1 MKSSLLRS
9 ITSKF
14 QFTSYIRRISYS
26 TYPPCSI
33 YSAIDPKEAFA
44 DQTYRGK
51 VVLIT
56 GASRGIGQETA
67 IAYAKAG
74 ANVAIAGRSQ
84 ETLDKT
90 AATIHAA
97 VSGAQ
102 VLAVP
107 ADVRDPTAT
116 EAAVQATLERFGRL
130 DVLIANAGALSN
142 FNQKMGDKDPDQW
155 WNTFEVNVRGVY
167 NTVRASLSAL
177 EKTSGRIVVISSTS
191 AQSRF
196 PHGSDYAISKHAI
209 NRLVEFI
216 ALEYPE
222 LTVFSLHP
230 GAIRTQLV
238 EEAGVEFPDYV
249 IFDTPQ
255 LPAATMLYLTSG
267 RVDWLNGKYL
277 AATWD
282 ISEVERDW
290 KEKVQAGGVLI
301 NKLAIPK

>member
-1 MKSSLLRS
+1 MHL
-9 ITSKF
+9 
-14 QFTSYIRRISYS
+14 ISYS
-26 TYPPCSI
+26 TYPLCSV
-33 YSAIDPKEAFA
+33 YSTIDPKEAFA
-44 DQTYRGK
+44 NQTYRGK

-67 IAYAKAG
+67 ITYAMAG
-74 ANVAIAGRSQ
+74 ANVTIAGRSQ
-84 ETLDKT
+84 ETLDK
-90 AATIHAA
+90 AAAVIHAA

-107 ADVRDPTAT
+107 TDVRDPKAT

-130 DVLIANAGALSN
+130 DVLIANAGASGDL
-142 FNQKMGDKDPDQW
+142 NQKLGDKDPDQW

-177 EKTSGRIVVISSTS
+177 EKTGGRIVVVSSNA
-191 AQSRF
+191 AQLRI
-196 PHGSDYAISKHAI
+196 PHVSDYGTSKHAI

-216 ALEYPE
+216 ALEYPK
-222 LTVFSLHP
+222 LTVFALHP
-230 GAIRTQLV
+230 GVIRTQMT
-238 EEAGVEFPDYV
+238 EEAGVEYPDGFPL
-249 IFDTPQ
+249 DTLQ

-282 ISEVERDW
+282 IAEIEKDF
-290 KEKVQAGGVLI
+290 KEKIQAGNVLI
-301 NKLAIPK
+301 NKLAISK

>member
-1 MKSSLLRS
+1 MES
-9 ITSKF
+9 IVGYEEELPVTNHHD
-14 QFTSYIRRISYS
+14 
-26 TYPPCSI
+26 I

-44 DQTYRGK
+44 NQTYRGK

-67 IAYAKAG
+67 ITYAKAG

-90 AATIHAA
+90 AAIIHAA

-107 ADVRDPTAT
+107 VDVRDPTAT

-130 DVLIANAGALSN
+130 DVLIANAGALTT
-142 FNQKMGDKDPDQW
+142 FNQKMGDKGPDQW

-177 EKTSGRIVVISSTS
+177 EKTSGRIVVVSSIG
-191 AQSRF
+191 AQLRF
-196 PHGSDYAISKHAI
+196 PHTSDYGISKHAV

-216 ALEYPE
+216 ALEYPK
-222 LTVFSLHP
+222 LTAFSLHP
-230 GAIRTQLV
+230 GAIKTQLF
-238 EEAGVEFPDYV
+238 EESGLPDETPV
-249 IFDTPQ
+249 DTPQ

-267 RVDWLNGKYL
+267 QVDWLNGKYL

-282 ISEVERDW
+282 ISEIERDW